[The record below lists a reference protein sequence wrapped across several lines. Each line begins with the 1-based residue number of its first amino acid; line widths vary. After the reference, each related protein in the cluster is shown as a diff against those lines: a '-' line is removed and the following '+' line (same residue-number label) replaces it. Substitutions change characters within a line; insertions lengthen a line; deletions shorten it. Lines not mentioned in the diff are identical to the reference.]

1 MLSEP
6 NILILIADTV
16 LVFKKNLDWLY
27 FALFTE
33 K

>member
-16 LVFKKNLDWLY
+16 LVFKKNLDCLY
-27 FALFTE
+27 FGIITE